1 MPVPMPTH
9 PMAPYQRPKNQPG
22 TSTSDTI
29 ATHTPKPI
37 AAVSRPP
44 PADEQSEDEPN
55 SDEHGHDHPSC
66 VGTSRG
72 VLKSDLGLA
81 A

>member
-9 PMAPYQRPKNQPG
+9 PMAPYPRPKNHPG

-37 AAVSRPP
+37 GAGKRPP
-44 PADEQSEDEPN
+44 PPDD
-55 SDEHGHDHPSC
+55 
-66 VGTSRG
+66 
-72 VLKSDLGLA
+72 
-81 A
+81 